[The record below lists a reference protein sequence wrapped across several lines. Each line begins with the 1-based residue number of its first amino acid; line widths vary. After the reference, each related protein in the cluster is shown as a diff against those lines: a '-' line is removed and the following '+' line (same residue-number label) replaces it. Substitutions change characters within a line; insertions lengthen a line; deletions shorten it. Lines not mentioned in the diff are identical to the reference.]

1 MSKMNILV
9 TGGAGYIGS
18 HVVKQLVDSQNYNIT
33 IIDDYRT
40 GFKETIDILQ
50 KYSDNTIT
58 FINENLSNYANIEAI
73 IAKSNF
79 EAVIHFAASLI
90 VPESVEKPL
99 KYYLNNTANTT
110 NLIRLCT
117 EYNINRFI
125 FSSTAAVYGEPPIED
140 TLQGLK
146 EDYPTNPI
154 NPYGQSKLFSE
165 KILRDAAIANPDF
178 KYISLRYFNVA
189 GGNIDGLIG
198 QSTLN
203 ATHLIKIASE
213 TALGKRRKM
222 YIFGD
227 DYETEDGTCI
237 RDYIHVDD
245 LASAHIAVL
254 DYLQTNESDIFNVG
268 YGKGYSVKEVIDT
281 MRRVSGVDFIADIQ
295 ERRAG
300 DPAQLISSNTKILKQ
315 TSWKPKYEDLEL
327 ICKTALEWE
336 RGNKK

>member
-1 MSKMNILV
+1 MSKINILV
-9 TGGAGYIGS
+9 TGAAGYIGS
-18 HVVKQLVDSQNYNIT
+18 HVVKQLIDSQNYNVT
-33 IIDDYRT
+33 IIDDFRT
-40 GFKETIDILQ
+40 GFETTINTLQ
-50 KYSDNTIT
+50 KYSKNTIT
-58 FINENLSNYANIEAI
+58 FINADLSDYETIETI
-73 IAKSNF
+73 LAKSNF
-79 EAVIHFAASLI
+79 KAVIHFAASLI

-99 KYYLNNTANTT
+99 KYYLNNTANTA
-110 NLIRLCT
+110 NLIKLCT
-117 EYNINRFI
+117 EYNINKFV

-140 TLQGLK
+140 TLKGLK

-178 KYISLRYFNVA
+178 KYIALRYFNVA
-189 GGNIDGLIG
+189 GGNVDGLIG

-213 TALGKRRKM
+213 TALAKRRKM

-254 DYLQTNESDIFNVG
+254 DYLKTHDSDTFNVG

-281 MRRVSGVDFIADIQ
+281 MRRVSGVDFTADIQ

-300 DPAQLISSNTKILKQ
+300 DPAQLISSNEKILKK
-315 TSWKPKYEDLEL
+315 TSWKPKYEDLGL

-336 RGNKK
+336 KGNS

>member
-1 MSKMNILV
+1 MSKINILV
-9 TGGAGYIGS
+9 TGAAGYIGS
-18 HVVKQLVDSQNYNIT
+18 HVVKQLIDSQNYNIT
-33 IIDDYRT
+33 IIDDFRT
-40 GFKETIDILQ
+40 GFERTINTLQ
-50 KYSDNTIT
+50 EYSKDTIT
-58 FINENLSNYANIEAI
+58 FINADLSDYKTIEAI
-73 IAKSNF
+73 LVRSDF

-99 KYYLNNTANTT
+99 KYYLNNTANTA
-110 NLIRLCT
+110 NLIKLCT
-117 EYNINRFI
+117 EYSVNKFV
-125 FSSTAAVYGEPPIED
+125 FSSTAAVYGEPPIKD
-140 TLQGLK
+140 TLHGLK

-165 KILRDAAIANPDF
+165 KILRDVAIANPDF
-178 KYISLRYFNVA
+178 KYIALRYFNVA
-189 GGNIDGLIG
+189 GGNVDGLIG

-213 TALGKRRKM
+213 TALGKRKKM

-254 DYLQTNESDIFNVG
+254 EYLKTNDSDTFNVG

-281 MRRVSGVDFIADIQ
+281 MRRVSGTDFVAEMQ

-300 DPAQLISSNTKILKQ
+300 DPAQLISSNEKILKQ
-315 TSWKPKYEDLEL
+315 TSWKPKYEDLGL

-336 RGNKK
+336 RGNA